1 MATDRRYRLSP
12 AAGRDLAHIWH
23 HTARLWSSEQ
33 AETYQDTLAAAF
45 EGLASGTR
53 KGRSVEIKRGSY
65 LKCAVGAHMVYF
77 REAGAEIIIVRVLHS
92 RMDAGRHL

>member
-12 AAGRDLAHIWH
+12 AAVRDLGRIWH
-23 HTARLWSSEQ
+23 HTVRLWSSEQ
-33 AETYQDTLAAAF
+33 AEIYQDNLAAAF

-53 KGRSVEIKRGSY
+53 KGRSVGVKNGIY

-77 REAGAEIIIVRVLHS
+77 REVGPEIIIVRVLHS
-92 RMDAGRHL
+92 RMDAVRHL